1 MKIAIIGTG
10 YVGLVTGVVLAELGN
25 EVTCIDVDQKKIAQL
40 KRGQSPIYEPGLEE
54 LLKRNL
60 AEKKLIFSPRITPA
74 VAASQF
80 FFIAVNTPPK
90 QDGSVDIG
98 DVLEAARD
106 IGQAL
111 KKSRQGNFKVV
122 INKSTVPIGTASQ
135 VSQVIADWYP
145 SYKFEVVSNPEFLR
159 EGQAIQ
165 NTFQPDRI
173 VLGLSKHQSR
183 QLMLKLYQPFDCP
196 KLITDIRTAEMIKY
210 ASNCFL
216 ATSISFI
223 NSLARLCEK
232 VGADVV
238 QVAEGMRL
246 DQRIGRKAFLDA
258 GIGYGG
264 GCLPKDVQALIQI
277 GRCSKSPLPIL
288 EQAHQINC
296 LQQQFFV
303 DKIKKALPDPR
314 NKRIAVWGLA
324 FKPKTDD
331 LRGAPSIPIIELLSS
346 LGAKIFAFDPVVEQ
360 NAHQMLPQIK
370 VADDPYQPLRQADL
384 LLIFTPWDIF
394 LSIDKIRM
402 KKLMRKPM
410 VIDGRNIFDPR
421 EMKRLG
427 FKYLSIGRR

>member
-1 MKIAIIGTG
+1 
-10 YVGLVTGVVLAELGN
+10 
-25 EVTCIDVDQKKIAQL
+25 
-40 KRGQSPIYEPGLEE
+40 
-54 LLKRNL
+54 
-60 AEKKLIFSPRITPA
+60 
-74 VAASQF
+74 
-80 FFIAVNTPPK
+80 
-90 QDGSVDIG
+90 
-98 DVLEAARD
+98 
-106 IGQAL
+106 
-111 KKSRQGNFKVV
+111 
-122 INKSTVPIGTASQ
+122 
-135 VSQVIADWYP
+135 
-145 SYKFEVVSNPEFLR
+145 
-159 EGQAIQ
+159 
-165 NTFQPDRI
+165 
-173 VLGLSKHQSR
+173 
-183 QLMLKLYQPFDCP
+183 
-196 KLITDIRTAEMIKY
+196 
-210 ASNCFL
+210 
-216 ATSISFI
+216 
-223 NSLARLCEK
+223 
-232 VGADVV
+232 
-238 QVAEGMRL
+238 MRL